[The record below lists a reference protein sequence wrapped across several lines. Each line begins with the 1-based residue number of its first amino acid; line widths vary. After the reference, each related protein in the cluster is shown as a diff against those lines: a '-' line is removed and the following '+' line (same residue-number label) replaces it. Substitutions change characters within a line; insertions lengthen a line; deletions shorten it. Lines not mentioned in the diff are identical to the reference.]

1 MSGFSAAMDAAPPL
15 AKRDVVKGGGGGG
28 GDVQAWLRVVPTK
41 YEGAGRW
48 HLFCGDVG
56 LWPAEAVHFDNMR
69 RLPEEYRDSL
79 PFQAIL
85 ADLAVD
91 PPEGGDDESGRY
103 PPETLKF
110 LNRELMGV
118 GGRGVGGGRGG
129 SYSSSSEDPLNI
141 RVSAIV
147 ERPEAWPRFKMTL
160 SSIMREDKPECVVKK
175 MVNKKLAKLKV

>member
-1 MSGFSAAMDAAPPL
+1 MDASPPL
-15 AKRDVVKGGGGGG
+15 AKRDVVKGGGYAARVPVHGGG
-28 GDVQAWLRVVPTK
+28 GGGESKAWMRVVPTK

-48 HLFCGDVG
+48 HLYCGDVG

-69 RLPEEYRDSL
+69 RLPKEYRDSL

-85 ADLAVD
+85 ADLTVD

-110 LNRELMGV
+110 LNRELIRV
-118 GGRGVGGGRGG
+118 GG
-129 SYSSSSEDPLNI
+129 SSSSSSASSSEDPLNI
-141 RVSAIV
+141 RVSAIA
-147 ERPEAWPRFKMTL
+147 ERPDAWPRFKMTL

-175 MVNKKLAKLKV
+175 MVHKKLAKLRV